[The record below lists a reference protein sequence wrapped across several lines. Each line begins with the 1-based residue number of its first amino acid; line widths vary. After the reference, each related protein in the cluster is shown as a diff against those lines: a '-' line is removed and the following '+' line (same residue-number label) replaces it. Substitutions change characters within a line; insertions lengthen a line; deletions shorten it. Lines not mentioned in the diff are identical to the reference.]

1 MVRSSVI
8 DLQLWWVV
16 GRCSVDNGVRGDDD
30 YDDGSTNLIYKFK
43 INKSKVVESAVFG
56 VTAQIQ
62 SG

>member
-43 INKSKVVESAVFG
+43 INKSKVVESALL
-56 VTAQIQ
+56 
-62 SG
+62 